1 MMNFRVKLKLI
12 IGSLIILSS
21 VITYEVFVDEM
32 KKIPIDYELISE
44 HEGQDRVL
52 ESINGNISDPFWIRE
67 TLREKVVSVNG
78 NILEITSKV
87 IGVDSATNQIIFDNE
102 QTFFVDRS
110 SRKHHDGEEYFTFPP
125 NVQKKDYEFFYPMM
139 FTKTTFV
146 FDKVNIIN
154 DLEVYDFSC
163 KYSGVDVSSAFPQFP
178 SEKIQSD
185 GRCAISVEPV
195 TGMVV
200 SFSKEWDDYFVSD
213 GVRGDQV
220 EIGGKHTTEYSE
232 SILADSAKSTK
243 SLYYFLDVILPSL
256 MIIIG
261 IIILFVVILFEKTK
275 NQARVI
281 METQNELIK
290 KERLSAIGEITA
302 RISHDLRNPLSLI
315 KLATEGIQ
323 IRAEKKLDPK
333 LDEYVP
339 MISDAVL
346 RITHQINQ
354 VLRFVKTMPLDIR
367 LISISSVLED
377 SIKYVPIPK
386 NVSVK
391 LPEDDLSLMAD
402 KIQLAIAF
410 SNILS
415 NAVDAIGE
423 NGGNITIRTR
433 TEKNNLVIEFEDSG
447 SGIQKEHIDKMFQ
460 PLFTTKPHGTG
471 LGLSSVREIVA
482 AHGGSVSVKSPPTV
496 FTITLP
502 ENPNI
507 KNRSNTSNHTE

>member
-1 MMNFRVKLKLI
+1 MMSFRVKLKLI
-12 IGSLIILSS
+12 ICSLIIISS
-21 VITYEVFVDEM
+21 VVMYEVFVNEM
-32 KKIPIDYELISE
+32 KKIPTDYEIISE

-52 ESINGNISDPFWIRE
+52 ESINGDVSNPFWIRE
-67 TLREKVVSVNG
+67 TLRESVASING
-78 NILEITSKV
+78 DILEITSHV
-87 IGVDSATNQIIFDNE
+87 TGIDSATNQIIFDNT
-102 QTFFVDRS
+102 QTFFVDRN
-110 SRKHHDGEEYFTFPP
+110 SRKHQNMEEYFTFPP
-125 NVQKKDYEFFYPMM
+125 NVQKKNYEFFYPMM

-146 FDKVNIIN
+146 FDKVTTIN

-163 KYSGVDVSSAFPQFP
+163 KYNGVDVSSAFPQFP
-178 SEKIQSD
+178 SKKIHSD
-185 GRCAISVEPV
+185 GTCMISVEPV

-200 SFSKEWDDYFVSD
+200 SFSKEWDDYFVND
-213 GVRGDQV
+213 GVRGEQV
-220 EIGGKHTTEYSE
+220 EIGGKHTTEYSKA
-232 SILADSAKSTK
+232 ILSDNAKSTK
-243 SLYYFLDVILPSL
+243 SLYYFLDAILPSM

-261 IIILFVVILFEKTK
+261 VIILFVVILFEKTK

-281 METQNELIK
+281 IETQNELIK

-315 KLATEGIQ
+315 KLATDGIQ
-323 IRAEKKLDPK
+323 MRVEKKLDPK
-333 LDEYVP
+333 LDEYIP

-367 LISISSVLED
+367 LISISNVLED

-386 NVSVK
+386 NISVK
-391 LPEDDLSLMAD
+391 LPEEDSSLMAD

-423 NGGNITIRTR
+423 NDGSITIRTR

-447 SGIQKEHIDKMFQ
+447 SGIQKEHISEMFQ

-471 LGLSSVREIVA
+471 LGLSSVRDIVA
-482 AHGGSVSVKSPPTV
+482 AHGGNVSVKSPPTV

-502 ENPNI
+502 QNPNI
-507 KNRSNTSNHTE
+507 KK

>member
-1 MMNFRVKLKLI
+1 MNLHIRLKLI

-21 VITYEVFVDEM
+21 IITYEVFVDEM
-32 KKIPIDYELISE
+32 KKIPINYELISE

-52 ESINGNISDPFWIRE
+52 ESLNGNISDPFWIRE
-67 TLREKVVSVNG
+67 TLREKAVKVNG

-87 IGVDSATNQIIFDNE
+87 TGIDSATNQVIFDNA

-110 SRKHHDGEEYFTFPP
+110 SRKHQNVDEYFTFPP
-125 NVQKKDYEFFYPMM
+125 NVQKKNYEFFYPMM

-146 FDKVNIIN
+146 FDKVKTIN

-163 KYSGVDVSSAFPQFP
+163 KYNGVDVSSAFPQFP
-178 SEKIQSD
+178 SKKIHSD
-185 GRCAISVEPV
+185 GKCTISVEPV
-195 TGMVV
+195 TGLVV
-200 SFSKEWDDYFVSD
+200 SFSKEWDDYFVND
-213 GVRGDQV
+213 GIRGDQV
-220 EIGGKHTTEYSE
+220 EIGGKHTTEYSKA
-232 SILADSAKSTK
+232 ILADNAKSTK

-275 NQARVI
+275 NQSKVI
-281 METQNELIK
+281 IETQNELIK

-323 IRAEKKLDPK
+323 MRVEKKLDPK
-333 LDEYVP
+333 LDEYIP
-339 MISDAVL
+339 MISDAVF

-367 LISISSVLED
+367 LISISSVLDD
-377 SIKYVPIPK
+377 SIKYVPMPK
-386 NVSVK
+386 SISVK
-391 LPEDDLSLMAD
+391 LPENDFSLMAD

-415 NAVDAIGE
+415 NAVDAIGK
-423 NGGNITIRTR
+423 NDGSIIIRTR
-433 TEKNNLVIEFEDSG
+433 TEKNNLIIEFEDSG
-447 SGIQKEHIDKMFQ
+447 SGIQKENIDKMFQ
-460 PLFTTKPHGTG
+460 PLFTTKIHGTG
-471 LGLSSVREIVA
+471 LGLSSVRDIVA
-482 AHGGSVSVKSPPTV
+482 AHGGSISVKSPPTV

-502 ENPNI
+502 QNPNS
-507 KNRSNTSNHTE
+507 KTASF

>member
-1 MMNFRVKLKLI
+1 MSVKVGWKLI
-12 IGSLIILSS
+12 ICSSIILFSI
-21 VITYEVFVDEM
+21 ITYEVFVDEM
-32 KKIPIDYELISE
+32 KKIPADYDTISE

-52 ESINGNISDPFWIRE
+52 GTIGGEISEPFWIRE

-78 NILEITSKV
+78 NILEITSHV
-87 IGVDSATNQIIFDNE
+87 IGVDSATNQVIFDNT

-110 SRKHHDGEEYFTFPP
+110 SRKHHNMDEYFTFPP
-125 NVQKKDYEFFYPMM
+125 NVQKMNYEFFYPMM

-146 FDKVNIIN
+146 FDKVKTIN
-154 DLEVYDFSC
+154 DLEVYDFTC
-163 KYSGVDVSSAFPQFP
+163 RYSAVDVSSSFPQFP
-178 SEKIQSD
+178 SSKIYSD
-185 GRCAISVEPV
+185 GTCAISVEPV

-200 SFSKEWDDYFVSD
+200 SFSKEWDDYFVND
-213 GVRGDQV
+213 GVRGAQV
-220 EIGGKHTTEYSE
+220 EIGGKHTTEYSK
-232 SILADSAKSTK
+232 SILVDNAKSTK
-243 SLYYFLDVILPSL
+243 SLYYFLDVILPSM
-256 MIIIG
+256 MIAIG
-261 IIILFVVILFEKTK
+261 IIALFVIVLFEKTK

-315 KLATEGIQ
+315 KLATDGMQ
-323 IRAEKKLDPK
+323 LRLDKKLDPK
-333 LDEYVP
+333 LDEYIPLV
-339 MISDAVL
+339 SDAIL

-367 LISISSVLED
+367 LISISNVLND
-377 SIKYVPIPK
+377 AIRYVQIPE

-391 LPEDDLSLMAD
+391 LPENDNTLMAD

-423 NGGNITIRTR
+423 KKGTITIRTR
-433 TEKNNLVIEFEDSG
+433 VENENLVIEFEDSG
-447 SGIQKEHIDKMFQ
+447 SGIKKDNIDKMFQ

-471 LGLSSVREIVA
+471 LGLSSVRDIVT
-482 AHGGSVSVKSPPTV
+482 AHGGSVSVTSPPTI

-502 ENPNI
+502 QNAGS
-507 KNRSNTSNHTE
+507 K

>member
-1 MMNFRVKLKLI
+1 MRIRLKLI
-12 IGSLIILSS
+12 ICSAIIIFSI
-21 VITYEVFVDEM
+21 ITYELFVDEM
-32 KKIPIDYELISE
+32 KKIPVNYELLSE

-52 ESINGNISDPFWIRE
+52 KAIGGNLSEPFWIRE
-67 TLREKVVSVNG
+67 TLRERAISVDG
-78 NILEITSKV
+78 NILEITSQV
-87 IGVDSATNQIIFDNE
+87 TGVDSATNQIIFDNS

-110 SRKHHDGEEYFTFPP
+110 SRKHQGTDEYFTFPP

-146 FDKVNIIN
+146 FDKVKTVN
-154 DLEVYDFSC
+154 DLTVYDFSC
-163 KYSGVDVSSAFPQFP
+163 TYSKVDVSSAFPQFP
-178 SEKIQSD
+178 SSKIYSD
-185 GRCAISVEPV
+185 GTCAISVEPT

-200 SFSKEWDDYFVSD
+200 SFSKEWDDYFVED
-213 GVRGDQV
+213 GVRAGQV
-220 EIGGKHTTEYSE
+220 EIGGKHTTEYSK
-232 SILADSAKSTK
+232 SILAESAKSTK
-243 SLYYFLDVILPSL
+243 SLYYFLDVILPG
-256 MIIIG
+256 MMGAIG
-261 IIILFVVILFEKTK
+261 VIALFVIILFEKTK

-315 KLATEGIQ
+315 KLATDGLQLRID
-323 IRAEKKLDPK
+323 KKLDPK
-333 LDEYVP
+333 LEEYIP
-339 MISDAVL
+339 LISDAVF

-367 LISISSVLED
+367 LISISNVLND
-377 SIKYVPIPK
+377 AIKYVQIPK
-386 NVSVK
+386 NVSLK
-391 LPEDDLSLMAD
+391 LPENDHSLMAD

-423 NGGNITIRTR
+423 SQGSIIVRTK
-433 TEKNNLVIEFEDSG
+433 TEKENLIIEFEDSG
-447 SGIQKEHIDKMFQ
+447 SGIKKENVDKMFQ

-471 LGLSSVREIVA
+471 LGLSSVRDIVT
-482 AHGGSVSVKSPPTV
+482 AHGGTVSVTSPPTT

-502 ENPNI
+502 QDGNN
-507 KNRSNTSNHTE
+507 KKSAQV

>member
-1 MMNFRVKLKLI
+1 MALRFRLKI
-12 IGSLIILSS
+12 IAGFLIILSS
-21 VITYEVFVDEM
+21 IIVYEVFVDEM
-32 KKIPIDYELISE
+32 KKIPANHDLISE

-52 ESINGNISDPFWIRE
+52 ESLGGNISDPFWIRE
-67 TLREKVVSVNG
+67 TLRENVVRVDG
-78 NILEITSKV
+78 NILEIKSHITG
-87 IGVDSATNQIIFDNE
+87 IDSATNQIIFDNT

-110 SRKHHDGEEYFTFPP
+110 SRKHQSMDEYFTFPP
-125 NVQKKDYEFFYPMM
+125 NVQKKNYEFFYPMM

-146 FDKVNIIN
+146 FDKVNTVN

-163 KYSGVDVSSAFPQFP
+163 TYHNVDVSSSFPQFP
-178 SEKIQSD
+178 SRTIHSD
-185 GRCAISVEPV
+185 GKCAISVEPV

-200 SFSKEWDDYFVSD
+200 SFSKDWDDYFVND

-220 EIGGKHTTEYSE
+220 ELGGKHTTEYSKA
-232 SILADSAKSTK
+232 ILAANAKSTK

-261 IIILFVVILFEKTK
+261 TVILFVVILFEKTK

-281 METQNELIK
+281 MDAQNELLK

-315 KLATEGIQ
+315 KLATDS
-323 IRAEKKLDPK
+323 IRTRVEKKLDPK
-333 LDEYVP
+333 LDEYLP
-339 MISDAVL
+339 MINDAVL

-367 LISISSVLED
+367 LISISGVLED
-377 SIKYVPIPK
+377 SIKYVTIPQ
-386 NVSVK
+386 NVSIT
-391 LPEDDLSLMAD
+391 LPENDSSIMGD

-410 SNILS
+410 GNILS

-423 NGGNITIRTR
+423 NDGSIVIRTR
-433 TEKNNLVIEFEDSG
+433 TEKDSLVIEFEDSG
-447 SGIQKEHIDKMFQ
+447 IGIQKEDLDKVFQ

-471 LGLSSVREIVA
+471 LGLSSVRDIVA
-482 AHGGSVSVKSPPTV
+482 AHGGSVSVRLHPTV

-502 ENPNI
+502 QNPSV
-507 KNRSNTSNHTE
+507 KN